1 MKIGIIG
8 AGPAG
13 ISCGIQLKRFG
24 IIPTI
29 FEKEKIG
36 AALEEPYKINNF
48 LGFPSGI
55 KGKKFQEK
63 LEEIAK
69 NYNLKVIFDEIKEL
83 NYLNEKFILKGKK
96 TYKFDIL
103 VIASG
108 TLPKKYENFNCFSS
122 LKKVKNKKGKKI
134 GIIGGSD
141 VAFDYSLSLKNAG
154 KVYIFHRSSKPKA
167 IKELQKVIFS
177 NKNIKYLNNCKIL
190 NIEKL
195 KGKIKLTYI
204 RKGKK
209 EDIFLDFLLNATGRE
224 AEKSFFSSTFKKI
237 EKKLIKR
244 GILYLIGDIAHPQYR
259 QISIASGDGLLTAH
273 KIYEKI
279 LKYENNR

>member
-24 IIPTI
+24 IIPI
-29 FEKEKIG
+29 VFEKEKIG
-36 AALEEPYKINNF
+36 ADLEEPYKINNY

-55 KGKKFQEK
+55 KGRKFQEK
-63 LEEIAK
+63 IMEMAK
-69 NYNLKVIFDEIKEL
+69 NYDLKIIFDEIKEL

-103 VIASG
+103 VVATG
-108 TLPKKYENFNCFSS
+108 TRPKKYENFNSFSP
-122 LKKVKNKKGKKI
+122 LKTVKNKKGIKI

-154 KVYIFHRSSKPKA
+154 KVYILHRSSKPKA
-167 IKELQKVIFS
+167 IKELQKAVFL

-190 NIEKL
+190 TIERL
-195 KGKIKLTYI
+195 KGKIKITYI

-224 AEKSFFSSTFKKI
+224 AEKSFYNSDFIKI
-237 EKKLIKR
+237 EKKLIRK
-244 GILYLIGDIAHPQYR
+244 GILYLIGDVAHPEYR
-259 QISIASGDGLLTAH
+259 QISIASGDGLLTAQ

-279 LKYENNR
+279 LKYENSK

>member
-13 ISCGIQLKRFG
+13 ISCGIQLKRYG
-24 IIPTI
+24 INSRI
-29 FEKEKIG
+29 FERDEIG
-36 AALEEPYKINNF
+36 SALKEPYKIHNF

-63 LEEIAK
+63 IKKMAK
-69 NYNLKVIFDEIKEL
+69 NYNLKIIFDEIKEL

-96 TYKFDIL
+96 TYKFEIL
-103 VIASG
+103 VVASG
-108 TLPKKYENFNCFSS
+108 TRPKKYKNLECFSS
-122 LKKVKNKKGKKI
+122 LKKVKNKNGKEI

-154 KVYIFHRSSKPKA
+154 KIYIFHRSSKPKA
-167 IKELQKVIFS
+167 IKELQKAVFL

-204 RKGKK
+204 KKGKK
-209 EDIFLDFLLNATGRE
+209 ENILLDFLLNATGRE
-224 AEKSFFSSTFKKI
+224 AEKSFFSPEFRKT
-237 EKKLIKR
+237 EKKLIKK
-244 GILYLIGDIAHPQYR
+244 G
-259 QISIASGDGLLTAH
+259 
-273 KIYEKI
+273 
-279 LKYENNR
+279 